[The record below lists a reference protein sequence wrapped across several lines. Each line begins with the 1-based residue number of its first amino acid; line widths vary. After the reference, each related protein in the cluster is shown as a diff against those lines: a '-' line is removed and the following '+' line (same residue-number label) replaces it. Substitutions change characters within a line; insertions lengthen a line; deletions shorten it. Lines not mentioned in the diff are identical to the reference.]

1 MSVDGR
7 LGGATRDARCAA
19 GAWEGRPER
28 AHGPA
33 VHPGSPGLCVSGS
46 ESPVPPRLRANPGGA
61 HRSGRERCVCI
72 ILYLVCECVW
82 WLAGRCTP
90 AAAVFSI
97 QSGRLRPAGGDARL
111 GGLGPPG
118 RRAHGSCRPADRHPP
133 HGHRTPHSQTAHRT
147 RAGRRTLLYGARGG
161 RPASE
166 SRVSGEREGLSDWV
180 GESSQRRRIHGLSG
194 ASCLCLNEGLP
205 GELGLAASVG

>member
-7 LGGATRDARCAA
+7 LGGATRDARCSA

-28 AHGPA
+28 LHGPA

-46 ESPVPPRLRANPGGA
+46 ESPVSPHLLVNLGGA

-118 RRAHGSCRPADRHPP
+118 RRAHGSCRPADTDTLHTDTGHLTARRRTGHGQDGRHFCT
-133 HGHRTPHSQTAHRT
+133 GHAA
-147 RAGRRTLLYGARGG
+147 AGRRVRA
-161 RPASE
+161 E
-166 SRVSGEREGLSDWV
+166 
-180 GESSQRRRIHGLSG
+180 
-194 ASCLCLNEGLP
+194 
-205 GELGLAASVG
+205 